1 MYFQYINSDT
11 KRVKIHIQEN
21 TRSRQVARKFLSF
34 IMKYLFSSYIPVIY
48 PFSYYLSCK
57 VDTIQT
63 RQFFP
68 FSHLIRY
75 LGRFELF
82 FFPWRIFYLSG
93 ITLLNN
99 VSELSQSWNFP
110 KHARRKSEKRNCSKN
125 LLKLGVSRSMTR
137 YGWK

>member
-1 MYFQYINSDT
+1 MYSQYINSDT
-11 KRVKIHIQEN
+11 KRVKIHIQKN
-21 TRSRQVARKFLSF
+21 TRSRQVARKFLTF
-34 IMKYLFSSYIPVIY
+34 IIKYLFSSYVPVIY
-48 PFSYYLSCK
+48 PFSYYLSRK

-63 RQFFP
+63 RQFFS

-82 FFPWRIFYLSG
+82 FFPRRIFYLSG

-99 VSELSQSWNFP
+99 VSELPEACQ
-110 KHARRKSEKRNCSKN
+110 KKKGKRNCSEN